1 MPMPSMGR
9 EQGDG
14 HVGHSFD
21 WRPSPEL
28 SPQYKFLRSS
38 ANIQIQDTIIIV
50 LPFII
55 YILKKSWILQK
66 AVVSQQ
72 LRCMRMYKNNTIPTI
87 SFSASRKVYLMSL
100 GSSGNCTFFIMAQW
114 EMASTAIPRHS
125 FSMSC
130 LSCSVLGS
138 RMGARHL
145 TKSYCPFGAKMR
157 RNESPLKF

>member
-9 EQGDG
+9 EQGGG

-21 WRPSPEL
+21 WQPSPEL
-28 SPQYKFLRSS
+28 SPQNTFLRSS
-38 ANIQIQDTIIIV
+38 ANVPIQDTMIIV
-50 LPFII
+50 LPFILN
-55 YILKKSWILQK
+55 ILKKKLALQK
-66 AVVSQQ
+66 AVVSQP

-100 GSSGNCTFFIMAQW
+100 GSSGNCIFFIMAQW

-130 LSCSVLGS
+130 PSCSVLGS

-145 TKSYCPFGAKMR
+145 TKSYCPFGTEMR